1 MLFNAAVRNHLFLV
15 YPREIYIVDLELGQT
30 IGCIGGNN
38 LGNASY
44 ERLSNPLTPIFQVHT
59 CSQRDAIYILHE
71 NGTISLRTRRGVFPK
86 ISNSRSGLSSLSRSI
101 SMSSSLILSSE
112 GSKSKTEKFN
122 QSIDSSN
129 VGMNRD
135 DDSFEICYDVR
146 GITCDSAVRL
156 AGGAK
161 GSKVKRI
168 VNQCLIDYLV

>member
-1 MLFNAAVRNHLFLV
+1 MQFKVLFNRAVRNHLFLV
-15 YPREIYIVDLELGQT
+15 YPREIYIVDLEIGQT
-30 IGCIGGNN
+30 VGCIGGSNFGN
-38 LGNASY
+38 LVG
-44 ERLSNPLTPIFQVHT
+44 ERLSNSLTPIFHVHT
-59 CSQRDAIYILHE
+59 CSQRDALYILHE
-71 NGTISLRTRRGVFPK
+71 NGTISFRTRRGDFSK

-129 VGMNRD
+129 IGASRD
-135 DDSFEICYDVR
+135 DDSYEICYDIR

-161 GSKVKRI
+161 GSKVRK
-168 VNQCLIDYLV
+168 YF

>member
-1 MLFNAAVRNHLFLV
+1 MLFNASVRNHMFLV

-30 IGCIGGNN
+30 VGCIGGSSLGN
-38 LGNASY
+38 LGC
-44 ERLSNPLTPIFQVHT
+44 ERLSNSLTPIFQVHT
-59 CSQRDAIYILHE
+59 CSQRDALYILHE

-86 ISNSRSGLSSLSRSI
+86 SSNSRSGLSALSRSI
-101 SMSSSLILSSE
+101 SMSSSLILSSD

-129 VGMNRD
+129 VPVNRD
-135 DDSFEICYDVR
+135 DDSYEICYDIK

-161 GSKVKRI
+161 GSKVRI
-168 VNQCLIDYLV
+168 CYSN

>member
-1 MLFNAAVRNHLFLV
+1 M
-15 YPREIYIVDLELGQT
+15 DLEIGQT
-30 IGCIGGNN
+30 IGCIGGSNF
-38 LGNASY
+38 GNFGG
-44 ERLSNPLTPIFQVHT
+44 ERLSSSLTPIFQVNT
-59 CSQRDAIYILHE
+59 CSQRDALYILHE

-86 ISNSRSGLSSLSRSI
+86 ISYSGSGLSSLSRSI

-129 VGMNRD
+129 VGTGRD
-135 DDSFEICYDVR
+135 DDSYEICYDVR

-161 GSKVKRI
+161 GSKVKHI
-168 VNQCLIDYLV
+168 FCSNKG